1 MDFLKNIF
9 GTGANI
15 FGAGTSM
22 DMDKYK
28 KAGLLEKE
36 DFDKA
41 QDQSLMRGLLGAGIG
56 YLAQPQNKNYGSITP
71 YLAKGFQQG
80 MEQAQKPFD
89 KLSAKASQNNK
100 LDDIIAKKAET
111 KNLNTSIDEFIT
123 ANPEYEAIRGLPVK
137 FQGEILTDHY
147 KPKTAK
153 DPSLRDKYAEQLTKK
168 YIAEG
173 DDPATASNKAMAEAL
188 NIGQQSVKINTALTP
203 EAILAKGK
211 MEGNKAIISGLGA
224 EYNSLSGL
232 ENTIT
237 AIQKARRL
245 NGKMTKDGF
254 KAGNASM
261 YQGSFADT
269 KLAVAKFA
277 SDNLGITI
285 NPQGISDAQELTSV
299 LFTNVLDNLK
309 KMDASPSEAQQRM
322 LAKAMG
328 TTESTPEALEM
339 ILKFWE
345 GNMISKIGN
354 YNKKVNSLTDEQKEM
369 LGHQRTIR
377 VPSYTGSAN
386 GRQFT
391 IYTNGQG
398 FYRDGSPLP
407 EDLMQQLLSQ
417 RKGK

>member
-1 MDFLKNIF
+1 M
-9 GTGANI
+9 
-15 FGAGTSM
+15 
-22 DMDKYK
+22 
-28 KAGLLEKE
+28 
-36 DFDKA
+36 
-41 QDQSLMRGLLGAGIG
+41 GAGIG
-56 YLAQPQNKNYGSITP
+56 YLAQPQNQNYGSITP

-111 KNLNTSIDEFIT
+111 TNLNTSIDEFIT

-153 DPSLRDKYAEQLTKK
+153 DPSLRDKYADQLTQK

-173 DDPATASNKAMAEAL
+173 DDPVTASNKAMAEAL
-188 NIGQQSVKINTALTP
+188 NIGQQSVKINTALSSD
-203 EAILAKGK
+203 AILAKGK
-211 MEGNKAIISGLGA
+211 MEGNKTLISGLA
-224 EYNSLSGL
+224 NEYNSLSQL

-237 AIQKARRL
+237 AIQKARRI
-245 NGKMTKDGF
+245 NKKGD
-254 KAGNASM
+254 ASM
-261 YQGSFADT
+261 FQGSFADT

-345 GNMISKIGN
+345 DNMVSKIGN

>member
-15 FGAGTSM
+15 FGASSSNT
-22 DMDKYK
+22 DALIKN
-28 KAGLLEKE
+28 GLLQKT
-36 DFDKA
+36 DLDKA
-41 QDQSLMRGLLGAGIG
+41 ENQSLVRGLLGAGIG
-56 YLAQPQNKNYGSITP
+56 YLAQPKNQGYGSSIP
-71 YLAKGFQQG
+71 YLAKGFQKG
-80 MEQAQKPFD
+80 MEQAQKPFT
-89 KLSAKASQNNK
+89 KLSTKASQNSK

-111 KNLNTSIDEFIT
+111 NNLNTSIDDFIT
-123 ANPEYEAIRGLPVK
+123 ANPDYEAIRGLPVK
-137 FQGEILTDHY
+137 FQGEILADHY

-153 DPSLRDKYAEQLTKK
+153 DPSLRDKYAEQLTQK

-173 DDPATASNKAMAEAL
+173 DDPVTANNKAMAEAL
-188 NIGQQSVKINTALTP
+188 NIGQQSVKINTALSP

-211 MEGNKAIISGLGA
+211 MEGNKAVISGLGS

-245 NGKMTKDGF
+245 NKKGD
-254 KAGNASM
+254 ASM

-285 NPQGISDAQELTSV
+285 NPQGINDAQELTSV

-339 ILKFWE
+339 ILEFWE

-354 YNKKVNSLTDEQKEM
+354 YNKKVNSLSDEQQEM

-377 VPSYTGSAN
+377 VPSYTGKTD

-398 FYRDGSPLP
+398 FYRDGSPIP
-407 EDLMQQLLSQ
+407 EELMQEILLQ

>member
-28 KAGLLEKE
+28 KAGLLERE

-111 KNLNTSIDEFIT
+111 TNLNTSIDEFIT

-153 DPSLRDKYAEQLTKK
+153 DPSLRDKYADQLTQK

-173 DDPATASNKAMAEAL
+173 DDPVTASNKAMAEAL
-188 NIGQQSVKINTALTP
+188 NIGQQSVKINTALSSD
-203 EAILAKGK
+203 AILAKGK
-211 MEGNKAIISGLGA
+211 MEGNKTLISGLA
-224 EYNSLSGL
+224 NEYNSLSQL

-237 AIQKARRL
+237 AIQKARRI
-245 NGKMTKDGF
+245 NKKGD
-254 KAGNASM
+254 ASM
-261 YQGSFADT
+261 FQGSFADT

-345 GNMISKIGN
+345 DNMVSKIGN

>member
-28 KAGLLEKE
+28 KAGLLEKA

-41 QDQSLMRGLLGAGIG
+41 QDQSLMRGLLGGAIG
-56 YLAQPQNKNYGSITP
+56 YLAQPQNKGYGSITP
-71 YLAKGFQQG
+71 YIAKGFQQG

-89 KLSAKASQNNK
+89 KLSAKASQNSK
-100 LDDIIAKKAET
+100 LDDIIAKKEET
-111 KNLNTSIDEFIT
+111 KNLNSSIDEFIT
-123 ANPEYEAIRGLPVK
+123 ANPDYEAIRGLPVK
-137 FQGEILTDHY
+137 FQGEILADHY
-147 KPKTAK
+147 KPQTAK

-173 DDPATASNKAMAEAL
+173 DDPVTASNKAMAEAL

-203 EAILAKGK
+203 DAIIAKGK
-211 MEGNKAIISGLGA
+211 MEGNSKLIRGLSA
-224 EYNSLSGL
+224 EYDSLSQL

-277 SDNLGITI
+277 SENLGITI

-377 VPSYTGSAN
+377 VPSYTGNAN

-398 FYRDGSPLP
+398 FYRDGTQLP
-407 EDLMQQLLSQ
+407 EDLMQQLLEQ

>member
-36 DFDKA
+36 DFEKA
-41 QDQSLMRGLLGAGIG
+41 QDQSLMRGLLGAGVG
-56 YLAQPQNKNYGSITP
+56 YLAQPKNKGYGSSIP

-80 MEQAQKPFD
+80 MEQAQKPFT
-89 KLSAKASQNNK
+89 KLSTKASQNSK

-111 KNLNTSIDEFIT
+111 NNLNTSIDDFIT
-123 ANPEYEAIRGLPVK
+123 ANPDYEAIRGLPVK
-137 FQGEILTDHY
+137 FQGEILADHY

-153 DPSLRDKYAEQLTKK
+153 DPSLRDKYAEQLTQK

-173 DDPATASNKAMAEAL
+173 DDPVTANNKAMAEAL
-188 NIGQQSVKINTALTP
+188 NIGQQSVKINTALSP

-211 MEGNKAIISGLGA
+211 MEGNKAVISGLGS

-245 NGKMTKDGF
+245 NKKGD
-254 KAGNASM
+254 ASM

-285 NPQGISDAQELTSV
+285 NPQGINDAQELTSV

-339 ILKFWE
+339 ILEFWE

-354 YNKKVNSLTDEQKEM
+354 YNKKVNSLSDEQQEM

-377 VPSYTGSAN
+377 VPSYTGKTD

-398 FYRDGSPLP
+398 FYRDGSPIP
-407 EDLMQQLLSQ
+407 EELMQEILLQ

>member
-28 KAGLLEKE
+28 KAGLLEKA

-41 QDQSLMRGLLGAGIG
+41 QDQSLIRGLLGAGIG

-89 KLSAKASQNNK
+89 KLSTKASQNNK
-100 LDDIIAKKAET
+100 LDDIIAKKEET
-111 KNLNTSIDEFIT
+111 KNLNTSIDDFIT
-123 ANPEYEAIRGLPVK
+123 ANPDYEAIRGLPVK
-137 FQGEILTDHY
+137 FQGEILADHY
-147 KPKTAK
+147 KPQTAK
-153 DPSLRDKYAEQLTKK
+153 DPSLRDKYAEQLTRK

-173 DDPATASNKAMAEAL
+173 DDPVTASNKAMAEAL

-211 MEGNKAIISGLGA
+211 MEGNKAIINGLGA

-245 NGKMTKDGF
+245 NKKGD
-254 KAGNASM
+254 ASM

-277 SDNLGITI
+277 SENLGITI

-377 VPSYTGSAN
+377 VPSYTGNAN

-407 EDLMQQLLSQ
+407 EALQQEILSK
-417 RKGK
+417 RKR

>member
-111 KNLNTSIDEFIT
+111 TNLNTSIDEFIT

-153 DPSLRDKYAEQLTKK
+153 DPSLRDKYADQLTQK

-173 DDPATASNKAMAEAL
+173 DDPVTASNKAMAEAL
-188 NIGQQSVKINTALTP
+188 NIGQQSVKINTALSSD
-203 EAILAKGK
+203 AILAKGK
-211 MEGNKAIISGLGA
+211 MEGNKTLISGLA
-224 EYNSLSGL
+224 NEYNSLSQL

-237 AIQKARRL
+237 AIQKARRI
-245 NGKMTKDGF
+245 NKKGD
-254 KAGNASM
+254 ASM
-261 YQGSFADT
+261 FQGSFADT

-345 GNMISKIGN
+345 DNMVSKIGN